1 MTTLSGKE
9 KQRTSSELC
18 NRVAVFEFAAIFRIL
33 MVETGWDEGALL
45 GVFRRGLRDEMKDEL
60 AEVPTRGI
68 VS

>member
-18 NRVAVFEFAAIFRIL
+18 NRVAVFEFAAIFRSL
-33 MVETGWDEGALL
+33 GTGWDQGALL
-45 GVFRRGLRDEMKDEL
+45 GVFRRGFREEMKDEL
-60 AEVPTRGI
+60 AEVPTRGT